1 MDSTWLMDGIEQRI
15 RFMMEMRGL
24 RESMGPMS
32 HGVSVVKNDKQIAPN
47 FCTNSYVET
56 CFLGKLFST
65 KTQQC
70 CFAENK
76 KRALKMNTIEASS
89 CAVFTSI
96 KIYRLSK
103 TRGENTLFR
112 RSENSVIPTL
122 RPFLSRDLGAVV
134 LAGLSVHR
142 P

>member
-1 MDSTWLMDGIEQRI
+1 
-15 RFMMEMRGL
+15 MMEMRGL

-76 KRALKMNTIEASS
+76 KKSTKNEHNRSFKLCCFHFNQNLQTLKN
-89 CAVFTSI
+89 
-96 KIYRLSK
+96 KR
-103 TRGENTLFR
+103 
-112 RSENSVIPTL
+112 
-122 RPFLSRDLGAVV
+122 
-134 LAGLSVHR
+134 
-142 P
+142 